1 MWVLSEIALGKAW
14 QCDRMLF
21 WLVSCT
27 AEYWRLRACNISNAS
42 KAYWLRNVIPDFWL
56 ESQLDMGQLETFGM
70 MWINIWLV
78 GLDENTYAGSFH
90 FSKNLFQI
98 YLPSFL

>member
-1 MWVLSEIALGKAW
+1 MWVQSEIALGKAW
-14 QCDRMLF
+14 QCDRVLF

-27 AEYWRLRACNISNAS
+27 AGDLGRAIFQMQAKHIGCGMLFQI
-42 KAYWLRNVIPDFWL
+42 F
-56 ESQLDMGQLETFGM
+56 ESQLDMGQLDTFGM

>member
-21 WLVSCT
+21 LVGQLHC
-27 AEYWRLRACNISNAS
+27 WRLRACNISNAS

-56 ESQLDMGQLETFGM
+56 ESQFDMGQLETFGM

-78 GLDENTYAGSFH
+78 GLDENTYVGSFH